1 MLEFLEEPTIILEKA
16 TISRK
21 CQNYLKMIEFQENVR
36 LAKNSRKI
44 LEKQQFLENSTI
56 SLDITPLNFS
66 VSAVCS
72 GLCVQVLQ

>member
-36 LAKNSRKI
+36 LAKNVRISRKT
-44 LEKQQFLENSTI
+44 TI
-56 SLDITPLNFS
+56 SRKFYDFS
-66 VSAVCS
+66 
-72 GLCVQVLQ
+72 